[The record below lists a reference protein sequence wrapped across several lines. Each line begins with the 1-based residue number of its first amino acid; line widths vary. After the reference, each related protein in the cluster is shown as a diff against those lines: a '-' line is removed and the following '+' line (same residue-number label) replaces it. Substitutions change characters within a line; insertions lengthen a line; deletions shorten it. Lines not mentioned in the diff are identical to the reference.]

1 MIWIEW
7 KLNKWET
14 IVLFK
19 KIKKRYIYENEEWE
33 KIMSLIQPAKLTIT
47 AMIFIIKEIV
57 VVYEKTV

>member
-33 KIMSLIQPAKLTIT
+33 KIMSLMQPAKLTIT